1 MRFFIYYHLYVNLK
15 CTLKN
20 TETMQT
26 SIMPNLK
33 RLLLSSILSLIALA
47 SAQANQ
53 PNILIFLVD
62 DFGPVDL
69 SVYGSDFYE
78 TPAMDQ
84 MAAEGKRFTQ
94 AYAAH
99 PRCVPS
105 RYGFFTGRFPV
116 RDGCP
121 GNTYNIA
128 PEAITLAE
136 ALKDGGYRTFF
147 AGKWHLGKK
156 EGEMPEDQG
165 FDINIAGGGAG
176 APRSYFAPYN
186 KSKNKYHKAA
196 KIQGLDDAPEGEFL
210 TERLTEET
218 IKFLKE
224 HQASNSDQPFF
235 AVLSHYSVHT
245 PIEAK
250 PEDEAYFEVKRGPRE
265 TEQFI
270 ERDGS
275 TKVQQDNATYAAMI
289 KSVDDSLNQVMQKLK
304 ALDLDKDTLVLL
316 TSDHGGLS
324 NRGSSNQ
331 RQLATSNLPF
341 RAGKGHLYEGGIRVP
356 FIVRWPQV
364 VAAKTESDAIVT
376 GTDVFATL
384 LHAAGLPLLPEAHID
399 SVSLLP
405 ALKDE
410 AFERA
415 PIIWHSP
422 RPRPKSTGD
431 TAASAIRVG
440 NMKLIKHYYPEVS
453 YELYN
458 VVTDIEEN
466 YDLSKQFPRLT
477 EQLAHQL
484 ESQLND
490 LGAIAAQQQ

>member
-1 MRFFIYYHLYVNLK
+1 MLPLF
-15 CTLKN
+15 
-20 TETMQT
+20 
-26 SIMPNLK
+26 
-33 RLLLSSILSLIALA
+33 RLLKFAALTLLAVASLNA
-47 SAQANQ
+47 SK
-53 PNILIFLVD
+53 PNILVFLVD
-62 DFGPVDL
+62 DFGPRDL
-69 SVYGSDFYE
+69 SSYGSTFYE

-121 GNTYNIA
+121 GETYNIA
-128 PEAITLAE
+128 AEVTTLAE
-136 ALKDGGYRTFF
+136 ALKAGGYATFF
-147 AGKWHLGKK
+147 AGKWHLGKTD
-156 EGEMPEDQG
+156 EEMPHRQG

-186 KSKNKYHKAA
+186 KSKNPHHKAA
-196 KIQGLDDAPEGEFL
+196 TIEGLDDAPEGEFL

-218 IKFLKE
+218 VAFIKQ
-224 HQASNSDQPFF
+224 HAASKSDEPFF

-250 PEDEAYFEVKRGPRE
+250 ADDEAYFTKKRGPRGE
-265 TEQFI
+265 EVFI

-275 TKVQQDNATYAAMI
+275 TKAEQDNATYAAMI
-289 KSVDDSLNQVMQKLK
+289 KSVDDSLASILATLK
-304 ALDLDKDTLVLL
+304 ALDLEENTLVLL

-324 NRGSSNQ
+324 NRGSTSQ
-331 RQLATSNLPF
+331 RQVATSNLPY

-364 VAAKTESDAIVT
+364 VAANTESDAIVT

-384 LHAAGLPLLPEAHID
+384 LSAADLPLLPEAHID
-399 SVSLLP
+399 SVSILP
-405 ALKDE
+405 VLKDQ
-410 AFERA
+410 AFERT

-422 RPRPKSTGD
+422 RPRPNSTGD
-431 TAASAIRVG
+431 TAASAMRVG
-440 NMKLIKHYYPEVS
+440 NMKIIKHYYPEVHYS
-453 YELYN
+453 LYD
-458 VVTDIEEN
+458 VVADIEEN
-466 YDLSKQFPRLT
+466 HDLAT
-477 EQLAHQL
+477 QLPDETKALAKQL
-484 ESQLND
+484 EAALLE
-490 LGAIAAQQQ
+490 LGATATNED

>member
-1 MRFFIYYHLYVNLK
+1 MLPLFRFIQISFI
-15 CTLKN
+15 
-20 TETMQT
+20 
-26 SIMPNLK
+26 
-33 RLLLSSILSLIALA
+33 SILTVTSALA
-47 SAQANQ
+47 AK

-69 SVYGSDFYE
+69 SVYGSEFYE

-121 GNTYNIA
+121 GDAYNIA
-128 PEAITLAE
+128 AEVTTLAE
-136 ALKDGGYRTFF
+136 ALKEGGYSTFF

-156 EGEMPEDQG
+156 AGEMPQDQG
-165 FDINIAGGGAG
+165 FDINIAGGAGG

-186 KSKNKYHKAA
+186 KSKNQLHKAA
-196 KIQGLDDAPEGEFL
+196 KLPDLEDAPEGEFL

-218 IKFLKE
+218 VAFLKAHTE
-224 HQASNSDQPFF
+224 THSDQPFF

-250 PEDEAYFEVKRGPRE
+250 PSDIKIFENKLGTRGKE
-265 TEQFI
+265 EFI
-270 ERDGS
+270 TRDGT
-275 TKVQQDNATYAAMI
+275 TKLAQDNATYAAMI
-289 KSVDDSLNQVMQKLK
+289 KSVDDSLNQVMQTLK
-304 ALDLDKDTLVLL
+304 DLNIDENTLVLL

-324 NRGSSNQ
+324 NRGVDNK

-356 FIVRWPQV
+356 FIVRWPSTV
-364 VAAKTESDAIVT
+364 TANTTSDAIVT
-376 GTDVFATL
+376 GTDIYATL
-384 LHAAGLPLLPEAHID
+384 LEAATLPLMPEAHSD
-399 SVSLLP
+399 SVSILP

-410 AFERA
+410 PFQRG

-422 RPRPKSTGD
+422 RPRPTSTGD
-431 TAASAIRVG
+431 NAASAMRVG
-440 NMKLIKHYYPEVS
+440 NMKVIKHYYPEIS

-466 YDLSKQFPRLT
+466 YDLASEFPRLT
-477 EQLAHQL
+477 QQLAKQL
-484 ESQLND
+484 EAQLQE
-490 LGAIAAQQQ
+490 LGAIATKQQ